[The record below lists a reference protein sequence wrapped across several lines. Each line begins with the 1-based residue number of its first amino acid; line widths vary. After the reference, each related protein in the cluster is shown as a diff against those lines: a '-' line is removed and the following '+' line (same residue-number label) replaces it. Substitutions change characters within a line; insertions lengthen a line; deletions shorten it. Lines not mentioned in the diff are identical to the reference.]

1 MKNLVTICARGGS
14 KGIPGKNIKLLN
26 NKPLIYYTLRIAE
39 EFASYYPNTHIFLS
53 TDSDEIKKTVKEM
66 DFETVNLDYERPEEL
81 ATDSSGKIG
90 VIKDVLQY
98 AEATNN
104 IQYDNVLDLDVTS
117 PLRDLDDLNAAFK
130 QLYEDP
136 EAYNLI
142 SVNPANRN
150 PYFNMVEK
158 KENSNYIKLCK
169 EGSFLTRQSAPDV
182 YDVNASF
189 YFYKK
194 KFFRENC
201 PSPITAATLVYVMPH
216 ICFDLDHPI
225 DFDFM
230 SFLLEK
236 KKLDFKFLV

>member
-1 MKNLVTICARGGS
+1 MNNLVTICARGGS

-26 NKPLIYYTLRIAE
+26 SKPLIYYTLRIAE
-39 EFASYYPNTHIFLS
+39 EFATHHPNTQVYLS
-53 TDSDEIKKTVKEM
+53 TDSDEIKRTVNEFG
-66 DFETVNLDYERPEEL
+66 FETVNLEYQRPSKL
-81 ATDSSGKIG
+81 ATDSSGKLG
-90 VIKDVLQY
+90 VIRDLLQY
-98 AEATNN
+98 AEEANN
-104 IQYDNVLDLDVTS
+104 VQYDNVLDLDVTS
-117 PLRDLDDLNAAFK
+117 PLRNLTDLNTALK
-130 QLYEDP
+130 QLYDDP

-142 SVNPANRN
+142 SVNQANRN

-158 KENSNYIKLCK
+158 KEDSNYVKLCK
-169 EGSFLTRQSAPDV
+169 EGSFLTRQSAPEV

-194 KFFRENC
+194 KFFNENY